1 MVGYNPVGT
10 HLIFDVKLGENFRR
24 KARLVADGHR
34 TKTPA
39 SLTYSS
45 VVSRDSVRICLL
57 LAALNGLQVKSADIK
72 NAYLTAPPREKLY
85 TWAGPE
91 FGHNEGKP
99 FIITK
104 ALYGLK
110 SSGASFR
117 SFLAEHLEKQLG
129 FQSTVADPDVWRR
142 PAIKPDGE
150 EYYEYVLCYVD
161 DVLAIS
167 YDPDRAMK

>member
-1 MVGYNPVGT
+1 MPIKFLPAFGKTLVYQL
-10 HLIFDVKLGENFRR
+10 LIFDVKLGENFRR
-24 KARLVADGHR
+24 KARLVTDGHH

-129 FQSTVADPDVWRR
+129 FQSTVADQQIADFCGGACRSIGHASWWLV
-142 PAIKPDGE
+142 
-150 EYYEYVLCYVD
+150 
-161 DVLAIS
+161 
-167 YDPDRAMK
+167 